1 MRHGKFATIMQLQEE
16 HKDQKLIE
24 KEHQAMPSKYTGK
37 ALILI
42 QRVLYLHHF
51 LLSSIPHNLGVASK
65 VTTLETDSMFF
76 FADSLLHIQVVLRVT
91 GKMPLWT

>member
-42 QRVLYLHHF
+42 HRVLYLHHF

-65 VTTLETDSMFF
+65 VTTLATDSMFF
-76 FADSLLHIQVVLRVT
+76 IEDGLLNLQAVLRVT
-91 GKMPLWT
+91 GKMLLWA